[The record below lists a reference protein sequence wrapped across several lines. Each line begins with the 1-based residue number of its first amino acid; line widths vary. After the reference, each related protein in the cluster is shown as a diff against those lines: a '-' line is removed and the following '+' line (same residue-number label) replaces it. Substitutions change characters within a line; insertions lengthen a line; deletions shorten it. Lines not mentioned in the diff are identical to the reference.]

1 MEHSGPLTL
10 PLFPLGTHVL
20 PGGRLPL
27 RIFEP
32 RYLRM
37 VKEACRSGLGF
48 GMCMLNPRGAGAL
61 HSMYAIGTWV
71 QVIDFATLADGL
83 LGITVEGQQCFRIEQ
98 LWQEQ
103 DGLRRGQVRYLPEW
117 PPLPLVEP
125 QQPLQQ
131 LLVRLYAEHE
141 PLGRLYPTPLPAD
154 AAWLCQRWL
163 ELLPM
168 QPALKQRL
176 ALEDSPAPCLD
187 SLQAWMSHHA

>member
-1 MEHSGPLTL
+1 M

-163 ELLPM
+163 ELLPLAAADK
-168 QPALKQRL
+168 QYLLDQPDCRPAL
-176 ALEDSPAPCLD
+176 AFLERTVGHGPKPA
-187 SLQAWMSHHA
+187 AAK